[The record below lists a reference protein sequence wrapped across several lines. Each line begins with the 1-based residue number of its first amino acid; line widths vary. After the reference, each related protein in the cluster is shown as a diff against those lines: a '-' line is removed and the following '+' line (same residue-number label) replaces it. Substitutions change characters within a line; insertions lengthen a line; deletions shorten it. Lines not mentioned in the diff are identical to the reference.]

1 MLSRDVICNLTL
13 AAIIVVLLVR
23 RYLQYAESQAAA
35 EAPAAALEEA
45 AAPRRVIP
53 TPTAIPGPAVMRSIL
68 GKCKHFKGGN
78 AVEFCGF
85 RSVKQI
91 TGAGSHYMGF
101 WGKVSSRCPDRRRC
115 GCKKSARA
123 RARPPR
129 RVARCDAQARR
140 RPLPR
145 APARPPARARASAR
159 ACARPPSALACLL
172 SLARAPSAGCVRARG
187 AAD

>member
-45 AAPRRVIP
+45 AAPRRAIP

-101 WGKVSSRCPDRRRC
+101 WGKVGSRRPAAGAMSGAERRA
-115 GCKKSARA
+115 GAQTPAAARA
-123 RARPPR
+123 RAP
-129 RVARCDAQARR
+129 ARARLR
-140 RPLPR
+140 IHPR
-145 APARPPARARASAR
+145 ASARPPAR
-159 ACARPPSALACLL
+159 
-172 SLARAPSAGCVRARG
+172 SLASSPSLALRRAGCVRARE

>member
-23 RYLQYAESQAAA
+23 RYLQYAESQAVA
-35 EAPAAALEEA
+35 EAPQQAALEEA
-45 AAPRRVIP
+45 AAPRRAIP

-101 WGKVSSRCPDRRRC
+101 WGKVRWAPRSPLDA
-115 GCKKSARA
+115 GTLWARWKE
-123 RARPPR
+123 PTEP
-129 RVARCDAQARR
+129 VYDAPHAH
-140 RPLPR
+140 
-145 APARPPARARASAR
+145 PPA
-159 ACARPPSALACLL
+159 LIL
-172 SLARAPSAGCVRARG
+172 
-187 AAD
+187 

>member
-23 RYLQYAESQAAA
+23 RYLQYAESQAVA
-35 EAPAAALEEA
+35 EAPAALEEA

-101 WGKVSSRCPDRRRC
+101 WGKVRALSRN
-115 GCKKSARA
+115 G
-123 RARPPR
+123 
-129 RVARCDAQARR
+129 
-140 RPLPR
+140 
-145 APARPPARARASAR
+145 
-159 ACARPPSALACLL
+159 
-172 SLARAPSAGCVRARG
+172 RARG
-187 AAD
+187 RGPHPPAAPRRRAARGRA

>member
-23 RYLQYAESQAAA
+23 RYLQYAESQAVAD
-35 EAPAAALEEA
+35 APAAALEEA

-101 WGKVSSRCPDRRRC
+101 WGKVGLPPAVASASPRRMARPARATRRRRC
-115 GCKKSARA
+115 HAPARQ
-123 RARPPR
+123 RARP
-129 RVARCDAQARR
+129 
-140 RPLPR
+140 
-145 APARPPARARASAR
+145 
-159 ACARPPSALACLL
+159 CAHALARL
-172 SLARAPSAGCVRARG
+172 SLALAPPAG
-187 AAD
+187 